1 MYVVSDDIIVYSEG
15 DDHESATKNNDRN
28 LTALLKRCRG
38 VEMRLDKEKA
48 ELRKTEIFLGHL
60 VTSDGLKIDP
70 DKVAAVMKMPKLEN
84 VEGVRRF
91 CGFLNHLSKFL
102 PKLSDVLS
110 PLDNSL
116 NQRQSGTGHP
126 LMSWLLRLYRT
137 L

>member
-1 MYVVSDDIIVYSEG
+1 M
-15 DDHESATKNNDRN
+15 KLN
-28 LTALLKRCRG
+28 
-38 VEMRLDKEKA
+38 KEKA
-48 ELRKTEIFLGHL
+48 ELRKTEISFLVHL

-84 VEGVRRF
+84 VEGVRRS
-91 CGFLNHLSKFL
+91 CGFLNYLSKFL